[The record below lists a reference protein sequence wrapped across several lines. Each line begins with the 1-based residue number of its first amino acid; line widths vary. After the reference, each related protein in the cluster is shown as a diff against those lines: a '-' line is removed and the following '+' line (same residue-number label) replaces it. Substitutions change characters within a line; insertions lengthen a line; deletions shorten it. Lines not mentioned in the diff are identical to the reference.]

1 MDSNLVKFLG
11 EFEKHKGEFIIV
23 EYNTVE
29 RFVAIGSDIHDYYY
43 ITYDGRK
50 LKWNTCVG
58 PIFYL
63 KNKIDDTNYNDLVRI
78 ARLNEWSEVLKNS
91 DDKLLYDKYI
101 TELNTMSGSDDELL
115 TELYLDI
122 K

>member
-1 MDSNLVKFLG
+1 
-11 EFEKHKGEFIIV
+11 
-23 EYNTVE
+23 
-29 RFVAIGSDIHDYYY
+29 VALGSDLNDYYY

-63 KNKIDDTNYNDLVRI
+63 KNKIDDTNYNELVRI

-91 DDKLLYDKYI
+91 DDKLLI
-101 TELNTMSGSDDELL
+101 N
-115 TELYLDI
+115 I
-122 K
+122 

>member
-1 MDSNLVKFLG
+1 MMEEVKVEHLCGSNFL
-11 EFEKHKGEFIIV
+11 
-23 EYNTVE
+23 
-29 RFVAIGSDIHDYYY
+29 
-43 ITYDGRK
+43 
-50 LKWNTCVG
+50 
-58 PIFYL
+58 P
-63 KNKIDDTNYNDLVRI
+63 KNKIDDTNYNELVRI

-91 DDKLLYDKYI
+91 DDKLLYNKYI